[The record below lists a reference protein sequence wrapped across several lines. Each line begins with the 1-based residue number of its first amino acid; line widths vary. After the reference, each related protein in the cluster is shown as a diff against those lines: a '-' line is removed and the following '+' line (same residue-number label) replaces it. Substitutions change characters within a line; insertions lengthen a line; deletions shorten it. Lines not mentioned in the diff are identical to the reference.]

1 MQCHRGCWQSEINT
15 LSASF
20 GNKAWLYLFTLISC
34 WSLVGHAAQGP
45 SFSCAK
51 PSLVEAAICADPS
64 LAARD
69 RVMAMLFDAAKVSA
83 LGIGPS
89 NERAVQRAW
98 LKRRGTLCGGETLP
112 KCISDD
118 YDDRLFDLA
127 IADLFSSQEAALREL
142 RHQNEKAAAFYQTIA
157 DYVTLP
163 NGSTRVAK
171 LTAEIKPIFD
181 VLSRSAPGSG
191 PGSIAATPEEVISS
205 DKSFSDFIAAA
216 SAESI
221 LNRFAPLALPCGA
234 LVRRPGLLA
243 ALGSRYGGVVDGML
257 PKTDCADTMPPTPA
271 LTQLISAAAPDPADC
286 TGTVRVS
293 TTKEFDKL
301 VQAVRLHIP
310 ALWHLPGKT
319 EMANQKD
326 SEAAQLKTLIN
337 KQWISAVNE
346 LAAYYVEYFHS
357 SNAKSEASEAVEAV
371 ATRQKFGVC
380 L

>member
-1 MQCHRGCWQSEINT
+1 MNSLGV
-15 LSASF
+15 SF
-20 GNKAWLYLFTLISC
+20 RDKAWFCLFTLIAC
-34 WSLVGHAAQGP
+34 CPLVGHAAQGP

-51 PSLVEAAICADPS
+51 PSRVEAAICADPS

-69 RVMAMLFDAAKVSA
+69 RVMATLFDAAKVSA

-89 NERAVQRAW
+89 NELAVQRAW
-98 LKRRGTLCGGETLP
+98 LKRRGTLCGGESLP
-112 KCISDD
+112 KCISDE
-118 YDDRLFDLA
+118 YDDRLFNLA
-127 IADLFSSQEAALREL
+127 IADLFSSREAALREL
-142 RHQNEKAAAFYQTIA
+142 KHQNGEAAAFYQTVA

-171 LTAEIKPIFD
+171 LTSDIKPIFG

-191 PGSIAATPEEVISS
+191 AGSIAATPAEVISN

-216 SAESI
+216 SSESI

-243 ALGSRYGGVVDGML
+243 ALGSRYGGAIDGML
-257 PKTDCADTMPPTPA
+257 PVTDCAATMPPTPA
-271 LTQLISAAAPDPADC
+271 LTQLIIAAAPDPADC
-286 TGTVRVS
+286 TGTIRFS
-293 TTKEFDKL
+293 TVKEFNKL

-310 ALWHLPGKT
+310 ALWDLARKAQ
-319 EMANQKD
+319 MSNKKD
-326 SEAAQLKTLIN
+326 SEAAQLKKSIN

-371 ATRQKFGVC
+371 ATQQKFGVC

>member
-1 MQCHRGCWQSEINT
+1 MQCHRGSWRSEMNS
-15 LSASF
+15 LGVSF
-20 GNKAWLYLFTLISC
+20 RNKAWFCLFTLIAC
-34 WSLVGHAAQGP
+34 CPLVGHAAQGP
-45 SFSCAK
+45 SFSCSK
-51 PSLVEAAICADPS
+51 PSRVEAAICADPS

-89 NERAVQRAW
+89 NELAVQRAW
-98 LKRRGTLCGGETLP
+98 LKRRGTLCGGESLS

-127 IADLFSSQEAALREL
+127 IADMFSPQEAALREL
-142 RHQNEKAAAFYQTIA
+142 KRQNEKAAAFYQTLA

-163 NGSTRVAK
+163 TGSTRVAK
-171 LTAEIKPIFD
+171 LTADIKPIFD
-181 VLSRSAPGSG
+181 ELSRSAPGSG
-191 PGSIAATPEEVISS
+191 AGSIAATPEEVISN

-216 SAESI
+216 SSESI
-221 LNRFAPLALPCGA
+221 LNRVAPLALPCGA

-243 ALGSRYGGVVDGML
+243 ALGSRYGGAVDGML
-257 PKTDCADTMPPTPA
+257 PVTDCADTMPPTPA
-271 LTQLISAAAPDPADC
+271 LTELVSAAAPDPADC
-286 TGTVRVS
+286 TGTIRVS
-293 TTKEFDKL
+293 TGKEFDKL

-310 ALWHLPGKT
+310 ALWHLPGKAQMT
-319 EMANQKD
+319 NQKD
-326 SEAAQLKTLIN
+326 SEAAQLKKSIN

-357 SNAKSEASEAVEAV
+357 SNAKSEASEAVGAV